1 MTAQQRNPAYGPIT
15 VQAVI
20 KTAQAI
26 GLVTASTAPDV
37 SVAVAG
43 ALPGDTIEVTPLGTW
58 DAGLVMGPHRC
69 AVAGTVLTRVG
80 NVTVGNI
87 TPAAQD
93 LKYTI
98 NHIQP

>member
-20 KTAQAI
+20 KTALALGAI
-26 GLVTASTAPDV
+26 ANATAPDV
-37 SVAVAG
+37 SVTVAG
-43 ALPGDTIEVTPLGTW
+43 ALVGDTIEVTPLGTW
-58 DAGLVMGPHRC
+58 DAGLLMGPHRC

-80 NVTVGNI
+80 NVTGAPI

-93 LKYTI
+93 VKYTL